1 MSTFALTVGSY
12 AMPSFLE
19 LNLRALRDVFG
30 SVPILVYD
38 GRSRD
43 SAQIKE
49 LADRFE
55 ASYLTEMVNRTHWM
69 GCLQN
74 AVCSIAFARETNCDI
89 ALKINQRMVLLAEN
103 IPNLIEEVFDDASVL
118 LATPPAIRVETIKDD
133 SSKFH
138 ARFPRMVDLLAFRA
152 AAIDPQWIAEKYS
165 EQVQTGTGRHD
176 ALTEHYWQR
185 MTETEFKDSH
195 RNLPF
200 LSEPSAPPKYL
211 RKCQAESSDYA
222 REATRLGMSDSDFPT
237 QEWSAMLG
245 AAYRPLAAF
254 G

>member
-1 MSTFALTVGSY
+1 MTFSICVGSY

-30 SVPILVYD
+30 NVPILVYD
-38 GRSRD
+38 GRSKD
-43 SAQIKE
+43 SAQIKD

-55 ASYLTEMVNRTHWM
+55 ASYITENVNRTHFM
-69 GCLQN
+69 GCLQT
-74 AVCSIAFARETNCDI
+74 AVSSLAFARAMNCDI

-103 IPNLIEEVFDDASVL
+103 IPNLIEEVFDDPSVL

-133 SSKFH
+133 ASKFH
-138 ARFPRMVDLLAFRA
+138 ARFPRMVDILAFRA
-152 AAIDPQWIAEKYS
+152 AAIDPQWIAEKYA
-165 EQVQTGTGRHD
+165 EQVRTGTGRHD
-176 ALTEHYWQR
+176 ALTEHFWQR

-200 LSEPSAPPKYL
+200 LSEPSVPPKYL
-211 RKCQAESSDYA
+211 RKCQAASEDYQQA
-222 REATRLGMSDSDFPT
+222 AVRLGMNLADFPT
-237 QEWSAMLG
+237 VEWSAMLG